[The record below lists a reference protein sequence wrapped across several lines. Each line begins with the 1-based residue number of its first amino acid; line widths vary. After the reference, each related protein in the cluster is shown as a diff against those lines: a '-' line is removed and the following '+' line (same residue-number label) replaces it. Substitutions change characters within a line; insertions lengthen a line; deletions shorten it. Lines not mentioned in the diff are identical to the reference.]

1 MNKKAQSF
9 VNLMFEFTIILTI
22 NKTTMVTK
30 HTASVRKNVIVK
42 CILNSYFKSALFK
55 THLLDHLP
63 IIFISKFKR
72 DPTPTD
78 DMDKICTHGKFL

>member
-1 MNKKAQSF
+1 MNIKAQSF

-55 THLLDHLP
+55 THLVRPLTNY
-63 IIFISKFKR
+63 IY
-72 DPTPTD
+72 
-78 DMDKICTHGKFL
+78 